1 MPTIELI
8 QQRILRIRSKNLDN
22 FDWFFST
29 ELFFYCLAN
38 SARIWHLKCTAQ
50 KRRTHKIL
58 TFFEYQ
64 WSWLNNENT
73 FVLFFQQQSK
83 TIFYVSSI
91 SNEHSPLYHVN
102 IHTKKSTAAHTRKNK
117 NKKLVSIRS
126 RVRQPTEWK
135 KRWFSKGNLCTFILC
150 YFKTKKKYLN
160 CIRLTHR
167 TRDGMY
173 GKNNK

>member
-102 IHTKKSTAAHTRKNK
+102 IHTKKAQQHTH
-117 NKKLVSIRS
+117 
-126 RVRQPTEWK
+126 E
-135 KRWFSKGNLCTFILC
+135 
-150 YFKTKKKYLN
+150 KTKTKNSFLFAQEFDNQLN
-160 CIRLTHR
+160 
-167 TRDGMY
+167 
-173 GKNNK
+173 GKNVDFRKATYALLYYAISKQKKSTWIAFV